1 MPRKP
6 LIKLLLAL
14 GLYLLSLH
22 SFAAAVNDVR
32 ILVDVSGSMV
42 KSDPDNLRKPAVRM
56 LSSLIPTGS
65 MAGMWTFG
73 RYTNM
78 ETKWGQVNDAWRRA
92 AEKGANVIHSR
103 GQFTNIDGA
112 LQRASRGWEK
122 QEEDV
127 LRSMILLTDGEVD
140 VAKDTAKNQASRLNL
155 VNKTLPGLVSKGVKI
170 HTIALSR
177 NADASLLRRIAL
189 DSGGSF
195 EIADSADQLQRI
207 FLRIFE
213 RVAQPDTV
221 PLQDNSFKV
230 DGSIKEMTLLIFRRS
245 EQQTRLIDPGGTS
258 YTSNQGSKQVTWKS
272 DQGYDLITVQNP
284 RAGTWKID
292 ADVDPDNRVMVVTDL
307 KLEVQ
312 NLPYYMTPDQEINVH
327 TELHSQGKKI
337 SKNSFLKFVKF
348 SRTHHDGDKA
358 TEKPL
363 RLQKYTSVADKG
375 IFIDTIKAPLNE
387 GMHRLEIVANGST
400 FSRSKT
406 FEFNVQWPV
415 DVNIRAARQP
425 GRFLLTVT
433 PRPEYVQ
440 PQSLKIDAELSDPA
454 GSRQALQ
461 LQKAKNVWEADV
473 NANRAD
479 GMHQLFLTVA
489 GSGNKGAA
497 FEHQMGPYPLL
508 GTADPTLAP
517 PVVAVVSESTETAN
531 IEEQQIETEAAEEDN
546 FWFNL
551 IIIAIANV
559 VLILGGLG
567 VYWYLRKKNQ
577 ADEFDLSADSDLVV
591 EVGND

>member
-1 MPRKP
+1 M
-6 LIKLLLAL
+6 
-14 GLYLLSLH
+14 
-22 SFAAAVNDVR
+22 
-32 ILVDVSGSMV
+32 
-42 KSDPDNLRKPAVRM
+42 
-56 LSSLIPTGS
+56 
-65 MAGMWTFG
+65 
-73 RYTNM
+73 
-78 ETKWGQVNDAWRRA
+78 
-92 AEKGANVIHSR
+92 
-103 GQFTNIDGA
+103 
-112 LQRASRGWEK
+112 
-122 QEEDV
+122 
-127 LRSMILLTDGEVD
+127 
-140 VAKDTAKNQASRLNL
+140 
-155 VNKTLPGLVSKGVKI
+155 
-170 HTIALSR
+170 
-177 NADASLLRRIAL
+177 
-189 DSGGSF
+189 
-195 EIADSADQLQRI
+195 
-207 FLRIFE
+207 
-213 RVAQPDTV
+213 
-221 PLQDNSFKV
+221 
-230 DGSIKEMTLLIFRRS
+230 FRRS
-245 EQQTRLIDPGGTS
+245 ERQTRLIDPDGTS
-258 YTSNQGSKQVTWKS
+258 YTSNQDSKQVQWKS

-312 NLPYYMTPDQEINVH
+312 NLPYYLAPDQDIKVH

-348 SRTHHDGDKA
+348 SLTHQDGDKT

-375 IFIDTIKAPLNE
+375 IFVDTIKAPLNE

-406 FEFNVQWPV
+406 FELNVQWPV

-433 PRPEYVQ
+433 PRPEYAP
-440 PQSLKIDAELSDPA
+440 PQSLKIDAELADPA

-461 LQKAKNVWEADV
+461 LQSAKNVWQADV

-489 GSGNKGAA
+489 GSTHKGAA

-508 GTADPTLAP
+508 GTADPALAS
-517 PVVAVVSESTETAN
+517 PVVPAASDSAETAI
-531 IEEQQIETEAAEEDN
+531 IEEQQSETEAEEDN

-551 IIIAIANV
+551 IVIAIANV

-577 ADEFDLSADSDLVV
+577 ADEFDLSAGSDLVM
-591 EVGND
+591 EGGDD